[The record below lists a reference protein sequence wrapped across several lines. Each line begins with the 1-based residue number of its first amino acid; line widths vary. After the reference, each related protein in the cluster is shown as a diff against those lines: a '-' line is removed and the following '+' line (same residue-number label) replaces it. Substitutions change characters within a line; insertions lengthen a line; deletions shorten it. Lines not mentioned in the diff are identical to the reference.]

1 MDHNHIAISVKKVIS
16 LQKTNKSVKSAQRIK
31 LIHFREE
38 FVQNVRNLLCQM
50 KTGQNVL
57 QKIL

>member
-31 LIHFREE
+31 LIPFREE
-38 FVQNVRNLLCQM
+38 FAQNVQNLLCQM
-50 KTGQNVL
+50 KTGQNV
-57 QKIL
+57 

>member
-50 KTGQNVL
+50 KTGQNV
-57 QKIL
+57 

>member
-38 FVQNVRNLLCQM
+38 FVQNVRNSLCQM